1 MYKLWLYVGRYLNSH
16 IIRDKYL
23 IHSSSWMLHSQTFIR
38 KWQSDVGKRKAQ
50 KVQEQT
56 YINKQPY

>member
-16 IIRDKYL
+16 IIQDKYL
-23 IHSSSWMLHSQTFIR
+23 IHSSLRMLHSQTFIW
-38 KWQSDVGKRKAQ
+38 KWQSDVGKHKAQ

-56 YINKQPY
+56 DIIKQPY